1 MKKKIVKLTENDLV
15 KIVNRVLNEQV
26 DNRQKEIMNCF
37 SVLGTDFTPPNECEA
52 FMKNPNENTL
62 VPCVTKLTTTGGTNI
77 LKMISVGKCL
87 SEKLGVDV
95 VKY

>member
-1 MKKKIVKLTENDLV
+1 
-15 KIVNRVLNEQV
+15 
-26 DNRQKEIMNCF
+26 
-37 SVLGTDFTPPNECEA
+37 
-52 FMKNPNENTL
+52 MKNPNENTL